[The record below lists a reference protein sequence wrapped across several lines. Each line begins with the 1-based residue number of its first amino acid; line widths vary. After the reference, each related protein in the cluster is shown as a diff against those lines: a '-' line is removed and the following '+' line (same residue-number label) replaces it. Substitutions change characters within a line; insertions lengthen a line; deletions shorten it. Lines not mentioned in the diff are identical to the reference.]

1 MHCITIGDKIEL
13 RRAMKQLKLLTLP
26 QVFIIHLKRF
36 SIDHIITKNSTHIK
50 YPAVI
55 DVKEYCTEVRIQL
68 DTVAKL
74 KLNLLSWGKAIYMCN
89 VSIIIKIMSYN
100 NHDCVMANY

>member
-1 MHCITIGDKIEL
+1 MHCITLGDKIEL

-36 SIDHIITKNSTHIK
+36 SIDHIITKNSIQVK

-55 DVKEYCTEVRIQL
+55 DVKEYCIEVRIQL
-68 DTVAKL
+68 DAVAKL
-74 KLNLLSWGKAIYMCN
+74 VKPVKAILLERVLLFSLCSN
-89 VSIIIKIMSYN
+89 TTQLVVKL
-100 NHDCVMANY
+100 